1 VCEPLPPNQKLR
13 AELRG
18 GRKDRAVEAVED
30 GAHDAAHGVLV
41 HLRRGG
47 LGAEGA
53 VELVRLVLVLVEPQ
67 VVDAAHLV
75 VGVARKH
82 LAAVLHLQRVEG
94 SVAALELG
102 ERAHA
107 HADRHLVAVAAGRGR
122 ARLLAELG

>member
-1 VCEPLPPNQKLR
+1 LR

-18 GRKDRAVEAVED
+18 ARKDRAVEAVED

-67 VVDAAHLV
+67 VVDAAHFVVRVVDEHVRLV
-75 VGVARKH
+75 EH
-82 LAAVLHLQRVEG
+82 LHRRPGLP
-94 SVAALELG
+94 
-102 ERAHA
+102 
-107 HADRHLVAVAAGRGR
+107 
-122 ARLLAELG
+122 LLLLY